1 MGQQRRVKRYAQQHE
16 ENGKKVEASFETQS
30 ITGNDRT
37 KIASLAYGL
46 YEQRGRADGHDLE
59 DWFEAEQQIAS
70 RGADEGR
77 GF

>member
-16 ENGKKVEASFETQS
+16 ENGKKVEAFETHS
-30 ITGNDRT
+30 ITGNERT

-46 YEQRGRADGHDLE
+46 YEQRGREDGHDLE

-70 RGADEGR
+70 RGEEDR

>member
-16 ENGKKVEASFETQS
+16 ENGKKVEGFETQS

-37 KIASLAYGL
+37 KIASLAYVL
-46 YEQRGRADGHDLE
+46 YEQRGREDGHDLE

-70 RGADEGR
+70 RGEDEGR